1 MTFQQSYDKI
11 VAVICGVDTGLL
23 NGKRERAMKE
33 ETFKNKILW
42 YNFIMCLLV
51 VCIHAQNMH
60 IFLEPVPWIKDVY
73 KRQDCDS
80 GRSNRLSES

>member
-1 MTFQQSYDKI
+1 
-11 VAVICGVDTGLL
+11 
-23 NGKRERAMKE
+23 MKE

-60 IFLEPVPWIKDVY
+60 IFLEPVPWINHSISFFVERIACLAVPGFLCVLDICFTEISRGKKY
-73 KRQDCDS
+73 QR
-80 GRSNRLSES
+80 N

>member
-60 IFLEPVPWIKDVY
+60 IFLEPVPWINHSISFLVE
-73 KRQDCDS
+73 RIACLAT
-80 GRSNRLSES
+80 GI